1 MTNLKSFSGSI
12 AFISLMG
19 STASFADVTAQQ
31 VWADYNSYM
40 SSFGYE
46 VTSQDTVSDGMVTV
60 DGLTMSVK
68 LPEDEGI
75 VKVTM
80 GQFTLKDQGD
90 GSVAIIF
97 PENLPLAINAGDEFA
112 ANLNYG
118 HTGMSLIVSGSADEM
133 TYDLTAE
140 KLAVTLKDLMI
151 EGKPVPNAVLDLI
164 MSNVVSKSVSALGN
178 LRNMTQALSMD
189 SLDYT
194 FKLAEP
200 DGDFNL
206 NVKGVMN
213 DVTAN
218 SAIALPQG
226 LNFEQMAAALTAGFA
241 VDAKIGWGA
250 GGYEF
255 SSTDGGDSM
264 KGASS
269 SESGELSV
277 SMDRK
282 AISYGGIATNIK
294 ASMSGS
300 SIPLPSIDYEMAEA
314 VFNLLMPIEKTET
327 PGDYALTVKLGDLTV
342 SDGIWGML
350 DPQSILPRTPATV
363 NLVADGKANFLI
375 DIMDPDNE
383 ENMNVEVPGQ
393 LHALNLKEF
402 QVKLGGADLT
412 ADGAFTFN
420 NDDLETF
427 DGMPA
432 PTGAINLKLVGGN
445 GLLDNLIKMGYVPE
459 DQAMG
464 TRMMMGLFAVAGDG
478 EDTLTS
484 KIEVNGDGSILA
496 NGQRLK

>member
-1 MTNLKSFSGSI
+1 MTNWKSFSGSI

-19 STASFADVTAQQ
+19 STASFADVTAKE
-31 VWADYNSYM
+31 VWADWHDYM
-40 SSFGYE
+40 TGFGYE
-46 VTSQDTVSDGMVTV
+46 VTAQETAADGMVTV
-60 DGLTMSVK
+60 DGLTMSMK
-68 LPEDEGI
+68 LPEDEGA
-75 VKVTM
+75 VKFTM
-80 GQFTLKDQGD
+80 GQITLKDQGD
-90 GSVAIIF
+90 GSVAVIF
-97 PENLPLAINAGDEFA
+97 PENMPISFSAGDEIS
-112 ANLNYG
+112 ANLTYG
-118 HTGMSLIVSGSADEM
+118 NTGMSMIVSGSAEKM
-133 TYDLTAE
+133 NYDLKAE
-140 KLAVTLKDLMI
+140 KISIVMNELMI
-151 EGKPVPNAVLDLI
+151 EGEPVPNAVLDLI
-164 MSNVVSKSVSALGN
+164 MSNVVGKSVSALGN

-200 DGDFNL
+200 NGDFNL
-206 NVKGVMN
+206 NVKGLMN

-218 SAIALPQG
+218 SAVALPKG
-226 LNFEQMAAALTAGFA
+226 INFEQMAAALTAGFS
-241 VDAKIGWGA
+241 VDAKISWGA

-255 SSTDGGDSM
+255 SSTDSGDSM

-282 AISYGGIATNIK
+282 AISYGGIANGIK

-300 SIPLPSIDYEMAEA
+300 SIPLPSIEYEMAEA

-327 PGDYALTVKLGDLTV
+327 PSDYALTVKLGDLAI
-342 SDGIWGML
+342 SDGIWGMF
-350 DPQSILPRTPATV
+350 DPQSILPRIPATI
-363 NLVADGKANFLI
+363 NLVVDGKANFLI
-375 DIMDPDNE
+375 DIMDPENE
-383 ENMNVEVPGQ
+383 EAQNADIPGQ
-393 LHALNLKEF
+393 LHAFNLKEF
-402 QVKLGGADLT
+402 QLKFGGADLT

-420 NDDLETF
+420 NDDLDTF

-432 PTGAINLKLVGGN
+432 PTGAVNLKLVGGN

-464 TRMMMGLFAVAGDG
+464 ARMMMGLFAVAGEG